1 MRPPRLL
8 LALPLIFGLCPT
20 PTEPPLE
27 RFVLETRFGALDV
40 TARVRDIPA
49 LQEGAE
55 LAWAR
60 SSRELPG
67 RVHEFPDI
75 LAGWEVVV
83 HGNSSSISFAGR
95 KMTICG
101 KGAGCATHGF
111 FHELGS
117 ALAFELR
124 SCPHL
129 ASIWECAPFPGGRT
143 LACEPC

>member
-1 MRPPRLL
+1 MRGLL
-8 LALPLIFGLCPT
+8 LALPLALGLCPG
-20 PTEPPLE
+20 PTEPLE
-27 RFVLETRFGALDV
+27 RFTLETRFGPLQV
-40 TARVRDIPA
+40 VGNLGDIPA

-60 SSRELPG
+60 AARELPG
-67 RVHEFPDI
+67 RVHEFPGV
-75 LAGWEVVV
+75 LTGWEVVV

-101 KGAGCATHGF
+101 KGAGCVTHGF

-129 ASIWECAPFPGGRT
+129 ASIWAFPPGRT
-143 LACEPC
+143 LACEPY